1 MRRNL
6 VGCRSGAHL
15 SAIEHEAHLLLA
27 DFVAEF
33 PPRTERWELGGSFTP
48 DLLVGC
54 ALFICFPGQLVPILL
69 H

>member
-15 SAIEHEAHLLLA
+15 SAVEHEAHLLLA
-27 DFVAEF
+27 DFVAEL
-33 PPRTERWELGGSFTP
+33 PPGTERWEGVRTP